1 MAKENYQIYIKCT
14 LYILKE
20 HQGGIY
26 SSLSLWIVMIQYDD
40 RKQWES
46 MSYLY
51 YRTWCRYSA
60 QLQCILVECGPL
72 IDNTFLIL
80 MNYFLLVVTW
90 SVILQIIYPNFL
102 FLNTLSWCWQCL
114 QLVSKHGRCDKT
126 SPFCWLFPVRYAI
139 QNSSVCS
146 LSSHLAIW
154 PSGFLKFSSHWRD
167 AWSVLMINFRP

>member
-51 YRTWCRYSA
+51 YRKWCQYSA

-80 MNYFLLVVTW
+80 MNYSLLVVTW
-90 SVILQIIYPNFL
+90 SVILQIIYQI
-102 FLNTLSWCWQCL
+102 S
-114 QLVSKHGRCDKT
+114 
-126 SPFCWLFPVRYAI
+126 
-139 QNSSVCS
+139 CS
-146 LSSHLAIW
+146 LILYLGADNACNWFRSMADATKHQHSV
-154 PSGFLKFSSHWRD
+154 GFSL
-167 AWSVLMINFRP
+167 